1 MRFPNGFKGVSKV
14 FTAEILGLIANVLV
28 AIAAGVSIVSLA
40 AMASEGGVESGF
52 AGLGIAGIITIVMS
66 ILLVIALILRLVGLS
81 QAGKDETAFR
91 TAFIMSIFVLVLVVV
106 NAILSATVG
115 DNSIMDEVVDVV
127 QRIFN
132 IIVIFLVISGVQ
144 NFAVRLGNEKMLSR
158 GSSVAWLIAL
168 PYILAAI
175 ANILVLIFKNNE
187 AMANFAAIMALVAG
201 VLSIIGSIAYVVYLG
216 QAKKMLKEE

>member
-28 AIAAGVSIVSLA
+28 AVIAGVGVASLA
-40 AMASEGGVESGF
+40 AMASEDTMESGF
-52 AGLGIAGIITIVMS
+52 AGLGVSLILTIVVS
-66 ILLVIALILRLVGLS
+66 ILLIIALILRLVGLS

-144 NFAVRLGNEKMLSR
+144 NFAVRLGNEKMLNR

-201 VLSIIGSIAYVVYLG
+201 VLSIIGSIVYVVYLG

>member
-28 AIAAGVSIVSLA
+28 AVIAGVGVASLA
-40 AMASEGGVESGF
+40 AMASEDTMESGF
-52 AGLGIAGIITIVMS
+52 AGLGVSLILTIVVS
-66 ILLVIALILRLVGLS
+66 ILLIIALILRLVGLS

-91 TAFIMSIFVLVLVVV
+91 TAFIMSIFVLVLVIV

-115 DNSIMDEVVDVV
+115 QNSIMDEVVDVV

-144 NFAVRLGNEKMLSR
+144 NFAVRLGNEKMLNR

-201 VLSIIGSIAYVVYLG
+201 VLSIIGSIVYVVYLG